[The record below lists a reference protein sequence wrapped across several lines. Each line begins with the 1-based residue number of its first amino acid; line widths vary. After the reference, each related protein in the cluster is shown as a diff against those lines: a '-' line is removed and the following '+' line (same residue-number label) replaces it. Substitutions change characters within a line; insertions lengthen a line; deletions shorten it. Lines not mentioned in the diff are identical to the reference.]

1 VSSQDAIEGTRF
13 ASFNSR
19 KGYEISSKEFLLKK
33 GKADY
38 LKVSLR
44 TPEKEGMDVLL
55 LIGEGIS
62 KRVRL
67 SENWEAFQ
75 IPISELP
82 NQLKT
87 KLIIRA
93 LATGTIHVDNISIE

>member
-1 VSSQDAIEGTRF
+1 MSSQDAIEGTHF

-44 TPEKEGMDVLL
+44 TPEKEAMDVLL
-55 LIGEGIS
+55 LLGEGIS
-62 KRVRL
+62 KRVHL
-67 SENWEAFQ
+67 TENWKTFQ

-87 KLIIRA
+87 KLIICA
-93 LATGTIHVDNISIE
+93 LATGTIHVDNIMFE